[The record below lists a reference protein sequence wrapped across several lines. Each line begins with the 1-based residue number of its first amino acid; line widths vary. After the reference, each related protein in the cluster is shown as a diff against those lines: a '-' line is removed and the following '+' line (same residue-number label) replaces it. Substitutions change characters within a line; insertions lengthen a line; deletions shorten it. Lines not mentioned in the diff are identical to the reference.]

1 MRLVVSATAI
11 AIIIGISQPSAAE
24 QLCLTTDEAHD
35 VARMG
40 AVMGFGG
47 GLRRCGNCLGAR
59 YQPTVDKYEATG
71 MLVEFRR
78 SEAALERNQTKFD
91 YTDGLV
97 RDTARKLAN
106 DVSADCKACESTAA
120 MVSDLASEAARTKLY
135 DGAAEKLTKLSSYKK
150 CP

>member
-1 MRLVVSATAI
+1 MRRAVRATAI
-11 AIIIGISQPSAAE
+11 AIIVAISQPSAAE
-24 QLCLTTDEAHD
+24 QLCLTTDEVHD

-78 SEAALERNQTKFD
+78 SEAALERNQSKFD

-97 RDTARKLAN
+97 RDTARKLAS
-106 DVSADCKACESTAA
+106 DVSADCRACEATAG
-120 MVSDLASEAARTKLY
+120 MVPDLSSEAARSKLY
-135 DGAAEKLTKLSSYKK
+135 DDAAEKLAKLSAYKK